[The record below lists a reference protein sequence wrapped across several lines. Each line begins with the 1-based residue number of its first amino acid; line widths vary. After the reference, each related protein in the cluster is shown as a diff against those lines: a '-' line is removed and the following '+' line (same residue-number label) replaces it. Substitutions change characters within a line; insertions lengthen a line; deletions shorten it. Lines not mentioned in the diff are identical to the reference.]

1 MKILIA
7 GPMCLR
13 TLGIT
18 AEQDRPETMAPLS
31 HYTNQLRAMG
41 HTVEAVTLGFTSEKR
56 RFHDDSLSVLVVPR
70 RRSGAGRDFFR
81 QERLELAEAIAAS
94 DAEIVHAHWTYEY
107 ALAAQASEKPCVI
120 TAHDAPF
127 ALLRYMRPLHFWL
140 PYVLMSLP
148 VLHRSTELCV
158 VSPYLEKYF
167 RTVHFYRKPINVVP
181 VFLPPAASNLFR
193 EKGLDTA
200 VPVFASVNRAWGPL
214 KNVTTLLRAF
224 ALVRQSIPG
233 ARLLLFGPCYGPLE
247 QAEQYAQAHGLT
259 QGVEFRGSTP
269 NAALLTH
276 LAQEVD
282 FLVHPSR
289 EESFCIAIAD
299 AMAIGIPVIGG
310 RKSGAVPWLLEQGNC
325 GILTDINDEKE
336 VASAMVRLAQDVGLA
351 KDLRE
356 NARRRVEKSFRLE
369 QVARRYIELYEK
381 KLESLGPKS
390 NRNLE
395 SKKLN

>member
-7 GPMCLR
+7 GPMCLQ
-13 TLGIT
+13 TLGIS
-18 AEQDRPETMAPLS
+18 AEQERPEMMAPLS
-31 HYTNQLRAMG
+31 NYINQLRAMG
-41 HTVEAVTLGFTSEKR
+41 HTVEAVTFGFVPEKR
-56 RFHDDSLSVLVVPR
+56 RFNGDNLTVFVIPR

-94 DAEIVHAHWTYEY
+94 DADIVHAHWTYEY
-107 ALAAQASEKPCVI
+107 ALAAQASQKPCII

-127 ALLRYMRPLHFWL
+127 GLLRYVRPLYFWF

-158 VSPYLEKYF
+158 VSPYLEEYF
-167 RTVHFYRKPINVVP
+167 RKVHFYRKPIHVVP

-200 VPVFASVNRAWGPL
+200 APVFASVNRAWGPL
-214 KNVTTLLRAF
+214 KNVATLLRAF
-224 ALVRQSIPG
+224 ALVRQRIPG
-233 ARLLLFGPCYGPLE
+233 ARLLLFGPCYGPGE
-247 QAEQYAQAHGLT
+247 QAEHYAQAHGLT

-269 NAALLTH
+269 NATLLTD
-276 LAQEVD
+276 LAHEVD

-310 RKSGAVPWLLEQGNC
+310 RKSGAVPWLLEQGTC
-325 GILTDINDEKE
+325 GLLTDINDEKE
-336 VASAMVRLAQDVGLA
+336 VASAMMRLAQDVGLA
-351 KDLRE
+351 NSLRE
-356 NARRRVEKSFRLE
+356 NSRRRVENSFRLE
-369 QVARRYIELYEK
+369 QVAHRYVELYER
-381 KLESLGPKS
+381 KLEMLGLKA
-390 NRNLE
+390 RNENLG
-395 SKKLN
+395 N